1 MMLGLRTTKG
11 VNEAAF
17 TAMHGVALADVY
29 GAKLAELET
38 QGLLCHTGGWWRLTR
53 RGMDVQNGVL
63 VELMEG

>member
-29 GAKLAELET
+29 GAKLAELEM